1 MQGMGFL
8 SKAVSTVSAAAA
20 DVANEVKSGVS
31 GACVTVLVSVLG
43 LASVLVSV
51 IVLVNANEVK
61 TGVSGATNA
70 VSGAAFGVWR
80 SRV

>member
-51 IVLVNANEVK
+51 IVVNANEVK

>member
-51 IVLVNANEVK
+51 IVVNANEVK

-70 VSGAAFGVWR
+70 VSGAAFSVWR